1 MSRASGV
8 GDNAR
13 QIEVGRVLGAHGIQ
27 GWVKIYS
34 YTEAPVDILKY
45 SPWTLESKGL
55 SVNAALVEGR
65 RQGHGVVA
73 KFRGVEDR
81 TQAESLKGA
90 RILIPRGSLPKLAD
104 GKYYW
109 ADLVGLRVVTQSGV
123 ELGRVSNLME
133 TGANDVL
140 VVKGDRDRLIPMVMG
155 DYIKNIDLESGQI
168 TAEWDPD
175 F

>member
-1 MSRASGV
+1 
-8 GDNAR
+8 
-13 QIEVGRVLGAHGIQ
+13 
-27 GWVKIYS
+27 
-34 YTEAPVDILKY
+34 
-45 SPWTLESKGL
+45 
-55 SVNAALVEGR
+55 
-65 RQGHGVVA
+65 
-73 KFRGVEDR
+73 
-81 TQAESLKGA
+81 
-90 RILIPRGSLPKLAD
+90 LAD

>member
-1 MSRASGV
+1 
-8 GDNAR
+8 
-13 QIEVGRVLGAHGIQ
+13 
-27 GWVKIYS
+27 
-34 YTEAPVDILKY
+34 
-45 SPWTLESKGL
+45 
-55 SVNAALVEGR
+55 
-65 RQGHGVVA
+65 
-73 KFRGVEDR
+73 
-81 TQAESLKGA
+81 
-90 RILIPRGSLPKLAD
+90 LAN

-168 TAEWDPD
+168 NAEWDPD